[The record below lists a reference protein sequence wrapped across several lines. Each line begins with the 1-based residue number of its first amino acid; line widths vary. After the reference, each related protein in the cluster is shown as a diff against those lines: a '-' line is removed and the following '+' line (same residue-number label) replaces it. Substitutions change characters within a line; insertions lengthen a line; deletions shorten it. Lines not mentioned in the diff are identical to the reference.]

1 MNFKSHIKKHYQHQL
16 ARGMRHTSIFI
27 NVLPVT
33 AVLFTDPRPCC
44 FQPSAGLAN
53 SANKCGGSAK
63 QAKCLPGWD
72 QPGNPFPLSPNQDE
86 KRDGA
91 HERPCIRTW
100 SPGCHLLLPAWKEG
114 IVWVWRGEG
123 QLRLDD
129 PIQLLFIHWLVAHL
143 SYSAICAIHSLVY
156 IIMYSALG
164 LIDQIV
170 DFISILYPYICTN

>member
-100 SPGCHLLLPAWKEG
+100 SPGCHLLLPAMKGGDCLGLE
-114 IVWVWRGEG
+114 RG
-123 QLRLDD
+123 RTASTWWSN
-129 PIQLLFIHWLVAHL
+129 PA
-143 SYSAICAIHSLVY
+143 AIHTLACCQPKLLCHMCHSF
-156 IIMYSALG
+156 SG
-164 LIDQIV
+164 LHYNVQS
-170 DFISILYPYICTN
+170 FGPYWSNSGLY